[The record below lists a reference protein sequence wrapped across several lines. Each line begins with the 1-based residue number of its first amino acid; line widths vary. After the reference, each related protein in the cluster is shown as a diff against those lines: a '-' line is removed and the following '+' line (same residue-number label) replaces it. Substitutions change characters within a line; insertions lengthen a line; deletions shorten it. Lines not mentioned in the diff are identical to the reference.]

1 MRIAFDAFWW
11 LDGPPSGRN
20 VVKSLVDAWIRSTPD
35 DVTIVVP
42 ATARATIERELA
54 TEDSRCHVISYP
66 KLHRN
71 HAVAVATASPLAAG
85 FDWLI
90 TQNFAPI
97 RRRGNVATFVHDA
110 MFVDH
115 PEWFGGAERAYLSG
129 MRRLLRGSNVVW
141 TSSRTE
147 AGRIERVW
155 PELRGRTEPIGLAPS
170 AGLSSISAPI
180 EPSSERPYILAVG
193 RVNVRKNLGRL
204 IEAYTSA
211 PDLMENA
218 DLVVAGPPDND
229 QQLAAARVPE
239 GGSIR
244 FTGYVSD
251 AELAGLYAGAQVF
264 VFPSLDEGFG
274 MPLVEARM
282 FGAPII
288 ASDISV
294 FRELGVADDYFDPRS
309 VADIARSL
317 RRFVLTPRAAPRSS
331 SRVLGWEDVVGTAR
345 DSLVGVASERSVR

>member
-42 ATARATIERELA
+42 ATARETVERELA
-54 TEDSRCHVISYP
+54 TEVSRCPVISYP
-66 KLHRN
+66 KLYRN
-71 HAVAVATASPLAAG
+71 HALAVATASPLLAG
-85 FDWLI
+85 FDWFV

-97 RRRGNVATFVHDA
+97 YPKGNVATFVHDA

-115 PEWFGGAERAYLSG
+115 PEWFGNAERAYLST
-129 MRRLLRGSNVVW
+129 MRRLVRRSNIVW

-155 PELRGRTEPIGLAPS
+155 PELRGRTEAIGLAPS
-170 AGLSSISAPI
+170 AGLSSITEPI
-180 EPSSERPYILAVG
+180 KPASERPYILAVG
-193 RVNVRKNLGRL
+193 RVNVRKNLRRL

-211 PDLMENA
+211 PDLMESV
-218 DLVVAGPPDND
+218 DLVIAGPPDND
-229 QQLAAARVPE
+229 QQLAASQAPE
-239 GGSIR
+239 GSSVR
-244 FTGYVSD
+244 FTGYVSNS
-251 AELAGLYAGAQVF
+251 ELAGLYAGAQVF

-282 FGAPII
+282 FGASII
-288 ASDISV
+288 ASDIPV
-294 FRELGVADDYFDPRS
+294 FRELDIADDYFDPRS

-317 RRFVLTPRAAPRSS
+317 RTFVHTQRAASGSS
-331 SRVLGWEDVVGTAR
+331 SSVPGWDDVVANAR
-345 DSLVGVASERSVR
+345 GSLVGAVRERNVT